1 MGCCCCCSGRT
12 FMIGVCVLQLSLT
25 SCRQLF
31 DLLGYMWAPILANF
45 FNFLFVILGLFG
57 VYQYR
62 PRYVFAYVLWMVAW
76 ILWNAFCICFYL
88 EVGFLNRE
96 LNYLNLGTGSRSW
109 FEINGLGCKAMFDPN
124 TPDELAGFTKPA
136 SVDGCLVEYYYVE
149 SAQAAIQMF
158 LGLLAIIGGSFVIYN
173 YTQEDPSSVRR
184 KAAAWAA
191 LDPLHR
197 STGSL
202 PYSIEYHHVGHP
214 SHLTTAHGQGM
225 TLHAKFNS
233 NTLGS
238 SSANSSQKR
247 KRRSVRS
254 NRSGGAGHRA
264 SYQNPVTRLIDRYV
278 DTSSQDSY
286 SHLAEY
292 LKTTT
297 AATGSSLVQSPA
309 SIALSVGT
317 SNGLHSSATQSA
329 QHHGGQINQAY
340 ENRYSIASS
349 GTYGVVEN
357 GPSPPYTPPYN
368 SHLMQSPLMQTIH
381 SNNNNN
387 NHSNSMNLPLSASP
401 LHAGG
406 TAPESHIQHLTL
418 PHPPPRDVETN
429 M

>member
-1 MGCCCCCSGRT
+1 
-12 FMIGVCVLQLSLT
+12 
-25 SCRQLF
+25 
-31 DLLGYMWAPILANF
+31 MWAPILANF

-62 PRYVFAYVLWMVAW
+62 PRYVFTYALWMVAW
-76 ILWNAFCICFYL
+76 IMWNAFCICFYL

-109 FEINGLGCKAMFDPN
+109 FEINGLGCKAMFEAN

-173 YTQEDPSSVRR
+173 YTQEDPSSARR
-184 KAAAWAA
+184 KMAAWAA

-197 STGSL
+197 STASL

-214 SHLTTAHGQGM
+214 LATAHSQS
-225 TLHAKFNS
+225 TTFHKFNS
-233 NTLGS
+233 STLGS
-238 SSANSSQKR
+238 SSANSSQRR
-247 KRRSVRS
+247 KRRSIRS
-254 NRSGGAGHRA
+254 NRSGGGGHRA

-286 SHLAEY
+286 NHLAEY
-292 LKTTT
+292 LKTT
-297 AATGSSLVQSPA
+297 SPA
-309 SIALSVGT
+309 IENSHGQSSGSIPLSVGT
-317 SNGLHSSATQSA
+317 SNGVHGPNIQGISY
-329 QHHGGQINQAY
+329 HGGQVNQAY

-349 GTYGVVEN
+349 GTYGVVDA
-357 GPSPPYTPPYN
+357 GPSPPYTPSYN
-368 SHLMQSPLMQTIH
+368 PHHVQSPHAQTVSTNSSSNNINTNSQGITNHNKNTSSPAAGQQQHHYHGEVATLGSHL
-381 SNNNNN
+381 
-387 NHSNSMNLPLSASP
+387 
-401 LHAGG
+401 
-406 TAPESHIQHLTL
+406 QHLNL
-418 PHPPPRDVETN
+418 SHPPARNVETN